1 MTETIKQLGAEAR
14 EAFEELIGIAH
25 FREGALIVV
34 GGSSSEIRGGRIGK
48 DSSYE
53 VGGAVVTA
61 LMEVA
66 AEHKL
71 QLAFQC
77 CEHLN
82 RALIMERSTMEARG
96 YEEVTV
102 VPWLHAGGAF
112 ATNAYDHFTDPVA
125 VEEIRADGGLDIG
138 LTMIGMHLKRVA
150 VPVRLVHNHIGEA
163 IVVSAR
169 TRPPLIGGER
179 ARYVHTPVEEEK

>member
-1 MTETIKQLGAEAR
+1 MIEDLKKQAR
-14 EAFEELIGIAH
+14 EALEELCEIAH
-25 FREGALIVV
+25 FRKGSLLVI
-34 GGSSSEIRGGRIGK
+34 GGSSSEIRGGHIGK

-53 VGGAVVTA
+53 VGTAVVTT

-66 AEHKL
+66 KEQGL
-71 QLAFQC
+71 VLAFQC

-82 RALIMERSTMEARG
+82 RALIMEREEAEKRG
-96 YEEVTV
+96 YQEVTV

-112 ATNAYDHFTDPVA
+112 STNAFYHFQDPVA
-125 VEEIRADGGLDIG
+125 VETIKADGGLDIG

-150 VPVRLVHNHIGEA
+150 VPVRLTHNHIGSA
-163 IVVSAR
+163 LVVAAR

-179 ARYVHTPVEEEK
+179 AHYEREEQ

>member
-1 MTETIKQLGAEAR
+1 MTETIQALGDEAR
-14 EAFEELIGIAH
+14 AALEELIGVAH
-25 FREGALIVV
+25 FKKGALLVI

-53 VGGAVVTA
+53 VGTAVVTA
-61 LMEVA
+61 LMDA
-66 AEHKL
+66 AEKEGL
-71 QLAFQC
+71 ALAFQC

-82 RALIMERSTMEARG
+82 RALIMERSEMEKRG

-112 ATNAYDHFTDPVA
+112 ATNAYDHFKDPVA

-150 VPVRLVHNHIGEA
+150 VPVRLTHNHIGDA
-163 IVVSAR
+163 AVVAAR

-179 ARYVHTPVEEEK
+179 ARYTRS